1 MEYDNNNNQNSNIGI
16 QIVEQTQK
24 YNLQSNNA
32 SSMMY
37 LDPKNLFL
45 GNDIKGFNL
54 KRKNKSSIFGSFFEN
69 EKKINNNTNRNG
81 LSIIKKKF
89 EKEINTKYYSRNN
102 IKHFKKQNNEED
114 PFDSKKMINPKYLFD
129 ILENFEKKTKEGQ
142 SVDLISK
149 IHFTVSILNSINLI
163 CGFIDN
169 IINKEKSYKK
179 MKLLNAQKYN
189 HEDSLKQL
197 VNRKL
202 SNFENCLRIISIVTS
217 IIMFILLLIKE
228 YLIQKYH
235 LTLQSL
241 KKRIIIII
249 ICSLCYPP
257 FINPIFV
264 VRQKD
269 CIYPI
274 FLIDIFFLLNFSKI
288 YIINILNIGHS
299 KFGTLLSHSI
309 SKNFSVKNGYLF
321 SFRGRL
327 RDNPFLQS
335 LFILITTVII
345 SIFLL
350 RTFEFG
356 TFLYFKSYKENYE
369 LSFISV
375 INVLWLICMCAFGV
389 AFGDYYPKTII
400 SRFITLVLILLLYL
414 IMSFILQ
421 NITKFTIMKES
432 EKKVFLKMTKLY
444 SPENNEYKAAN
455 VILLFLKL
463 RRNKYQIIETENKEI
478 RVLCCKK
485 ISIYILMLNR
495 HIKNFRNNDKIA
507 DIFTI
512 PVDDLLITVEK
523 KISENLVNFEKSCE
537 SLDNLH
543 INLEK
548 LQDLQIKITNN
559 IKDFISQGNNIG
571 KYIVEFNNFNILNNG
586 QKSILK
592 RKSHNYFSKDYS
604 PSDEQLFKQ
613 VSKNMNTSFLKY
625 KSYKKVV
632 SLKTKFL
639 KQSKITEKDDD
650 FHSIDISISENENEN
665 ENNNNKEDK
674 ESK

>member
-1 MEYDNNNNQNSNIGI
+1 
-16 QIVEQTQK
+16 
-24 YNLQSNNA
+24 
-32 SSMMY
+32 
-37 LDPKNLFL
+37 
-45 GNDIKGFNL
+45 
-54 KRKNKSSIFGSFFEN
+54 
-69 EKKINNNTNRNG
+69 
-81 LSIIKKKF
+81 
-89 EKEINTKYYSRNN
+89 
-102 IKHFKKQNNEED
+102 
-114 PFDSKKMINPKYLFD
+114 
-129 ILENFEKKTKEGQ
+129 
-142 SVDLISK
+142 
-149 IHFTVSILNSINLI
+149 
-163 CGFIDN
+163 
-169 IINKEKSYKK
+169 
-179 MKLLNAQKYN
+179 
-189 HEDSLKQL
+189 
-197 VNRKL
+197 
-202 SNFENCLRIISIVTS
+202 
-217 IIMFILLLIKE
+217 
-228 YLIQKYH
+228 
-235 LTLQSL
+235 
-241 KKRIIIII
+241 
-249 ICSLCYPP
+249 
-257 FINPIFV
+257 
-264 VRQKD
+264 
-269 CIYPI
+269 
-274 FLIDIFFLLNFSKI
+274 
-288 YIINILNIGHS
+288 
-299 KFGTLLSHSI
+299 
-309 SKNFSVKNGYLF
+309 
-321 SFRGRL
+321 
-327 RDNPFLQS
+327 
-335 LFILITTVII
+335 
-345 SIFLL
+345 
-350 RTFEFG
+350 
-356 TFLYFKSYKENYE
+356 
-369 LSFISV
+369 
-375 INVLWLICMCAFGV
+375 MCAFGV

-559 IKDFISQGNNIG
+559 IKEFIFQGNNIG
-571 KYIVEFNNFNILNNG
+571 KYIVEFNNFTILNNG
-586 QKSILK
+586 KKSILK
-592 RKSHNYFSKDYS
+592 RKSHNYFAKDYS
-604 PSDEQLFKQ
+604 PSNEQLFKQ